1 LVSKCKVRYDYYY
14 QQWVVEDDNG
24 NLTDYDSKQQLED
37 YLDWQ
42 ENFYSQ
48 TASGNNEGPQN
59 EAE

>member
-1 LVSKCKVRYDYYY
+1 MTKVRYDYYY

-24 NLTDYDSKQQLED
+24 NLTYHDTKQQLED

-42 ENFYSQ
+42 ENIQ
-48 TASGNNEGPQN
+48 REIAGGHNEGPQN

>member
-1 LVSKCKVRYDYYY
+1 MTKVRYDYYY

-24 NLTDYDSKQQLED
+24 NLTYHDTKQQLED

-42 ENFYSQ
+42 ENIQRQ
-48 TASGNNEGPQN
+48 TASRNNEGPQN

>member
-1 LVSKCKVRYDYYY
+1 MTKVTYDYQN

-24 NLTDYDSKQQLED
+24 NFIYTDTKQQLED

-42 ENFYSQ
+42 ENIHRE
-48 TASGNNEGPQN
+48 TASGNNERPQD

>member
-1 LVSKCKVRYDYYY
+1 MTKVRYDYYY

-24 NLTDYDSKQQLED
+24 NLTYHDTKQQLED

-42 ENFYSQ
+42 ENIQRQ
-48 TASGNNEGPQN
+48 TASRNNEGSQN

>member
-1 LVSKCKVRYDYYY
+1 MTKVRFDYQY

-24 NLTDYDSKQQLED
+24 NLTYHDTKQQLED

-42 ENFYSQ
+42 ENIHRE
-48 TASGNNEGPQN
+48 TSGCNDEGPQN

>member
-1 LVSKCKVRYDYYY
+1 MTKVRYDYYY

-24 NLTDYDSKQQLED
+24 NLTYHDTKQQLED

-42 ENFYSQ
+42 ENLHSQ
-48 TASGNNEGPQN
+48 TSSGNNEGPQN

>member
-1 LVSKCKVRYDYYY
+1 MTKVTYDYQN

-24 NLTDYDSKQQLED
+24 NFIYTDTKQQLED

-42 ENFYSQ
+42 ENIHRE